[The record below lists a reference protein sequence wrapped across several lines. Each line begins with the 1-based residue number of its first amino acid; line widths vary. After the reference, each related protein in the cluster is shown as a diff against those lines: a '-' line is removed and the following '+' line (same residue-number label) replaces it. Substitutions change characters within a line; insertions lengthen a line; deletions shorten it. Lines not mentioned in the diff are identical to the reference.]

1 MHQALD
7 SFEVG
12 FNRAT
17 LMLAALVAI
26 SIGLTAFLIPLNL
39 LLIKVKWGSIWW
51 LHEAVE
57 YSLYFG
63 VFVGA
68 PWVLH
73 QGAHVK
79 VDVITSALSPQAA
92 ARVEKIMDLVGTL
105 ICTALFV
112 YGVRI
117 TLWEFEDG
125 TLPDKDLRI
134 ATWIMMA
141 VFALS
146 FLLLT
151 IEFLLRFRRSHL
163 AAAEAE
169 LETSKAG
176 F

>member
-1 MHQALD
+1 MYQVLD
-7 SFEVG
+7 SFEVV
-12 FNRAT
+12 FSRIM
-17 LMLAALVAI
+17 LFLAALVAA

-39 LLIKVKWGSIWW
+39 LLIKIQWGSIWW
-51 LHEAVE
+51 LYEAVE
-57 YSLYFG
+57 YALYFG
-63 VFVGA
+63 VFIGA

-79 VDVITSALSPQAA
+79 VDVVTSALSPRAA
-92 ARVEKIMDLVGTL
+92 VRVERSMDLVGAL

-112 YGVRI
+112 YGIRI
-117 TLWEFEDG
+117 ALWEYEDG
-125 TLPDKDLRI
+125 TMPDKDLRI
-134 ATWIMMA
+134 ATWTMMA
-141 VFALS
+141 VFAFS

-169 LETSKAG
+169 PDTSKAG